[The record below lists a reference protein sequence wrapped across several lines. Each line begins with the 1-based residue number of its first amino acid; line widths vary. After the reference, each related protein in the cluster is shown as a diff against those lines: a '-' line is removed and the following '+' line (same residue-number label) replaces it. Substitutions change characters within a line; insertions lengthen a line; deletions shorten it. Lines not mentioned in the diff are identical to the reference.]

1 MAIDLNVYFD
11 KVSKLKMVHRVLIF
25 AGTVVLLLGLFIY
38 LIYLPKTG
46 EITKIKSEK
55 DRLDKEIRLAKR
67 RTKNLKKLEAD
78 LTMVEGN
85 LKSAI
90 TLLPTT
96 SEIPKLLKSITK
108 LGNDSDLEFLLFSPE
123 KQVSK
128 EFYVEI
134 PVSMEVRGSY
144 HNVAT
149 FFDKVGKLDRIVNVV
164 NVNMIPLKAYST
176 YLKTTCKAVTYRFK
190 EVKEAEGAPKKK
202 KLDNLIVSVR
212 YRGYSFLLRNNCCS
226 GKGKGYR

>member
-55 DRLDKEIRLAKR
+55 DRLDREISLAKR
-67 RTKNLKKLEAD
+67 RAKNFEKLEAD
-78 LTMVEGN
+78 LTKAEGE

-123 KQVSK
+123 KQVSR
-128 EFYVEI
+128 EFFVEI

-164 NVNMIPLKAYST
+164 NVNMTPLKAYST
-176 YLKTTCKAVTYRFK
+176 NLKTTCKAVTYRFK
-190 EVKEAEGAPKKK
+190 EVREAEGARKKK
-202 KLDNLIVSVR
+202 K
-212 YRGYSFLLRNNCCS
+212 
-226 GKGKGYR
+226 

>member
-11 KVSKLKMVHRVLIF
+11 KISKLKMVHRVLIF
-25 AGTVVLLLGLFIY
+25 AGSVVLLLGLFIY

-55 DRLDKEIRLAKR
+55 DRLDAQLRLAR
-67 RTKNLKKLEAD
+67 VSTKNLKKLDANLTTAQDD
-78 LTMVEGN
+78 LKFA
-85 LKSAI
+85 LR
-90 TLLPTT
+90 LLPST
-96 SEIPKLLKSITK
+96 SEIPKLLKNITK

-164 NVNMIPLKAYST
+164 NVNMTPLKAYST

-190 EVKEAEGAPKKK
+190 EVKEAEDVPKKK
-202 KLDNLIVSVR
+202 K
-212 YRGYSFLLRNNCCS
+212 
-226 GKGKGYR
+226 

>member
-78 LTMVEGN
+78 LTMVEGD

-164 NVNMIPLKAYST
+164 NVNMTPLKAYST

-202 KLDNLIVSVR
+202 K
-212 YRGYSFLLRNNCCS
+212 
-226 GKGKGYR
+226 

>member
-164 NVNMIPLKAYST
+164 NVNMTPLKAYST

-202 KLDNLIVSVR
+202 K
-212 YRGYSFLLRNNCCS
+212 
-226 GKGKGYR
+226 